1 MFKTRHKIE
10 LSLLLLLLGG
20 SIYLLFRSTSL
31 VMFSWFKIL
40 KMDGIINI
48 LRSKLNDI
56 QIPYLILYCM
66 PNMLWISS
74 YLIMIDA
81 LKLDYSRNLFW
92 SFIMP
97 FIAVLFEIL
106 QIWNII
112 PGTFDLWDLICLL
125 LPSLLYLRHT
135 LKKKLYETGI

>member
-1 MFKTRHKIE
+1 MLKTRHKIE

-31 VMFSWFKIL
+31 VMFSWFKML

-48 LRSKLNDI
+48 LRSNLNDI

-81 LKLDYSRNLFW
+81 LKLDYSIKLFW

-112 PGTFDLWDLICLL
+112 PGTFDMFII
-125 LPSLLYLRHT
+125 T
-135 LKKKLYETGI
+135 FFIIFETYIKEKNI

>member
-1 MFKTRHKIE
+1 MLKTRHKIE

-31 VMFSWFKIL
+31 VMFSWFKML

-48 LRSKLNDI
+48 LRSNLNDI

-81 LKLDYSRNLFW
+81 LKLDYSIKLFW

-112 PGTFDLWDLICLL
+112 PGTFDFWDLICLL

-135 LKKKLYETGI
+135 LKKKIYETGI